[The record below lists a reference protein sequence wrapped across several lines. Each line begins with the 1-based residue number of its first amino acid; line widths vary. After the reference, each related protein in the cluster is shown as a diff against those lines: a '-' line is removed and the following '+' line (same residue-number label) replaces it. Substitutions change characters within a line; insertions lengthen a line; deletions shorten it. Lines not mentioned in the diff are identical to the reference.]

1 MLQSAITVATCL
13 LIGCSVPVA
22 GADPGTVNP
31 GAANSDDVAGAD
43 PAADAAMAPLPA
55 DQPMPPAP
63 DGRVESNPLV
73 TNKSPDGWTLT
84 VSAHDESQV
93 QVPSLTDEAATR
105 EFIVGGVFNGTA
117 HAPAD
122 ADPPQGTFEVGYQ
135 IACGVDLSTGPGIA
149 VGADIGILPGV
160 HVTANMKPGIVNII
174 PVTKKQFK
182 GADPWVMVSSFSI
195 KIDGCVGKSFLRSY
209 ATLTKSTDTSD
220 VIVSY
225 YGVTKSS

>member
-1 MLQSAITVATCL
+1 MLRSAIPLATCL
-13 LIGCSVPVA
+13 LIGCPA
-22 GADPGTVNP
+22 PLAAADPDAAPP
-31 GAANSDDVAGAD
+31 GVANSEDVAGAASGVD
-43 PAADAAMAPLPA
+43 SATPPLPG

-63 DGRVESNPLV
+63 DGRVESNPQV
-73 TNKSPDGWTLT
+73 STKSPDGWTLT
-84 VSAHDESQV
+84 VSAHDESEV

-105 EFIVGGVFNGTA
+105 EFIVGGVFNGSA

-122 ADPPQGTFEVGYQ
+122 AHPPQGTFEVGYQ

-225 YGVTKSS
+225 YGVTKSG

>member
-1 MLQSAITVATCL
+1 MLRSAIPLATCL
-13 LIGCSVPVA
+13 LNGLSAPLA
-22 GADPGTVNP
+22 AADPGIALP
-31 GAANSDDVAGAD
+31 GAANSDDPAGAAPGVD
-43 PAADAAMAPLPA
+43 SATPPLPG

-63 DGRVESNPLV
+63 DGQVESNPQV
-73 TNKSPDGWTLT
+73 TTKSPDGWTLT
-84 VSAHDESQV
+84 VSAHDESEV

-105 EFIVGGVFNGTA
+105 EFIVGGVFNGSA

-122 ADPPQGTFEVGYQ
+122 AHPPQGTFEVGYQ

-225 YGVTKSS
+225 YGVTKSD